1 MNNKYKPLLV
11 GFKVFV
17 IILFVYGLQGI
28 LFDPI
33 INTTH
38 TDKTIARYQ
47 YHTVNHNERIDDNNN
62 IQTDTE
68 VTYFYEYTI
77 NDKSY
82 PLIITEDEFPIQL
95 KNLANGIPVEEE
107 FVVCLN
113 PNNHE
118 DYIYGFNAKRTRLKY
133 IIVVIITSIIS
144 LIYLSKLIIYKIK

>member
-47 YHTVNHNERIDDNNN
+47 YHTVDYNERIDDNNN
-62 IQTDTE
+62 IQTDTK
-68 VTYFYEYTI
+68 VTYFYEYVI
-77 NDKSY
+77 NNKSY
-82 PLIITEDEFPIQL
+82 PLIVTEDEFPNQL
-95 KNLANGIPVEEE
+95 KNLANSIPVEKE

-118 DYIYGFNAKRTRLKY
+118 DYIYGFNAKRTRPKY
-133 IIVVIITSIIS
+133 IIMVIITIIIS
-144 LIYLSKLIIYKIK
+144 LIYLIKLIIYKIK